1 MKTGEQASV
10 EVRSLRG
17 RTAYRSGLA
26 AEDRVS
32 AHYEERGHE
41 LAGTRWR
48 GSGGEID
55 LVMRKGGDIVF
66 VEVKQ
71 ARSLHEAAF
80 RLSARQLKRVYDAAS
95 EFLAGE
101 PRGLATPARV
111 DLALVGGSGE
121 IEIVENVMPA

>member
-1 MKTGEQASV
+1 MGEQAAV
-10 EVRSLRG
+10 EARSLRG
-17 RTAYRSGLA
+17 QTAYRSGLA
-26 AEDRVS
+26 AEDLIS
-32 AHYEERGHE
+32 AHYTRQGHK
-41 LAGTRWR
+41 LAEARWR

-55 LVMRKGGDIVF
+55 LILRKGGDVVF

-80 RLSARQLKRVYDAAS
+80 RLSARQLKRVHDAAS

-101 PRGLATPARV
+101 PRGLGTPARV

>member
-1 MKTGEQASV
+1 MGERAAV
-10 EVRSLRG
+10 EARSLRG
-17 RTAYRSGLA
+17 QTAYRSGLA
-26 AEDRVS
+26 AEDLIS
-32 AHYEERGHE
+32 AHYTREGHE
-41 LAGTRWR
+41 FAGARWR

-55 LVMRKGGDIVF
+55 LIMRKDGMVVF

-80 RLSARQLKRVYDAAS
+80 RLSARQLKRVHDAAA